1 MPKRRPSIPVRLVRG
16 LWPRPRLASPVG
28 NDCALGAIVMYVFGV
43 FGWMRRL
50 ALMSLVV
57 ISFWFFQLPV
67 QADGS
72 VTLAWDPS
80 TDTNVVSYTVY
91 YGTGSGAYA
100 NSLSAGPATT
110 ATVTGLLAGTTYF
123 FAATAVNSTGLESP

>member
-1 MPKRRPSIPVRLVRG
+1 M
-16 LWPRPRLASPVG
+16 
-28 NDCALGAIVMYVFGV
+28 CVFGV

-91 YGTGSGAYA
+91 YGTASGAYA
-100 NSLSAGPATT
+100 NSLSAGPSTT

-123 FAATAVNSTGLESP
+123 FAATAVNSTGLESPFSNETSYSVPEAPVNHLTISAIASQTVAQD